1 MAAHAKGF
9 AKIGYERASEP
20 AQRCAL
26 GEAARG
32 LLDPHASPADFL
44 DRLMGAGHLADAV
57 RFLAQALPA
66 REAVWWSCLAARLA
80 QRDADAQATGAQVQA
95 AQRAAES
102 WVFQPSEDNRRLA
115 HASAQATDFQSPAS
129 WAAMAAFWSGGSMAP
144 PSAPAVPVPAGL
156 VGQAVSAAVIL
167 AAVQH
172 RPEQAP
178 VRLAE
183 LLEDGLDIARGGNG
197 RRRAAPERDQAG
209 ASP

>member
-1 MAAHAKGF
+1 MAAHVKGF

-26 GEAARG
+26 GEAARS
-32 LLDPHASPADFL
+32 LLDPRASPADFL
-44 DRLMGAGHLADAV
+44 DRLMESGHLADAV

-80 QRDADAQATGAQVQA
+80 QRDADAQVTGEVQA

-102 WVFQPSEDNRRLA
+102 WVFQPSEDNRRRA
-115 HASAQATDFQSPAS
+115 HASAEATDYQSPAS

-156 VGQAVSAAVIL
+156 VGQAVCAAVIL

-178 VRLAE
+178 ARLAE

-197 RRRAAPERDQAG
+197 RRRAGPERAQAG